1 VARASYGKLLSI
13 LSARSGD
20 IMAAEDAL
28 ADAFRLALENWPVHG
43 IPKNP
48 EGWLIITAKNRRI
61 DMYRRTA
68 RAPTVPID
76 DHFDIADTVRDDEE
90 MPDRRLS
97 LLFVCAHPAIDRGIH
112 TPLMLQTVL
121 GFEAIEI
128 ARSFLISPTAIA
140 QRLVR
145 AKQKIR
151 DAKIAFHVPEHA
163 ELPGRMGAVLE
174 AIYGAYSLGWMDD
187 EDSKDMTGEALYL
200 ANLLADLMPREAE
213 ASGLAAMIAFA
224 HARRGARM
232 KAGVFVSLDDQ
243 DPKLWD
249 TPMMEKAEAR
259 LEHASSLKAM
269 GRFQL
274 EAAIQSVHAKR
285 ALTGKT
291 DWQAILY
298 LTEGLCRLWPTAGAL
313 TNRAAAIGELF
324 GPEAG
329 LAALNAIDS
338 PTIQAFQPA
347 HATRAH
353 LLKRSGNADEAA
365 LAYDRAIALTT
376 EAPVRRWLEDQRS
389 LLASQAL

>member
-1 VARASYGKLLSI
+1 
-13 LSARSGD
+13 
-20 IMAAEDAL
+20 MAAEDAL

-48 EGWLIITAKNRRI
+48 EGWLIVTAKNRRI
-61 DMYRRTA
+61 DMHRRTA

-76 DHFDIADTVRDDEE
+76 DHFDIADTDRDDEE

-163 ELPGRMGAVLE
+163 ELPNRMGAVLE

-232 KAGVFVSLDDQ
+232 KAGVFVSLSDQ

-249 TPMMEKAEAR
+249 APMMAKAEAR

-298 LTEGLCRLWPTAGAL
+298 LTEGLCRLWSTAGAL

-338 PTIQAFQPA
+338 QSIQAFQPA

-353 LLKRSGNADEAA
+353 LLKLSGKTDEAA
-365 LAYDRAIALTT
+365 LAYDRAIGLTT
-376 EAPVRRWLEDQRS
+376 EAPVRRWLEEQKT
-389 LLASQAL
+389 LLADSAP